1 MVTHGTQDKSD
12 LNGEVIVLQEANVLL
27 FPLWNTIWDC
37 ASVTTDRNGEVTLQV
52 R

>member
-27 FPLWNTIWDC
+27 FTIWDC
-37 ASVTTDRNGEVTLQV
+37 ASVTTDHNGEVTLQV